1 MLKLSSN
8 SLLNELVYITRH
20 LEQVEKEY
28 EEDFR
33 DFSEEFP
40 QTKKAAITLL
50 CRDIEHI
57 SEERVAYRIALKRLE
72 ADIARFNAS
81 KIQQKGENLFQPTV
95 NVVVESPADVPD
107 TLSQTNDDRSIVG
120 ESSHQPHG
128 ALREGSNN
136 ECLPTAPMNSYNEY
150 PRLSSFSFKPLSLAP
165 FCKHEVALRRCL
177 RDVKKMRST
186 LSLMIEPH
194 FTINDALKLRAPLKF
209 IIAPAAALLQ
219 GEGSVD
225 IFLILPE
232 KKQVRRGKGKKKRV
246 KWRDQRRKV
255 AKLSTRDNELI
266 VRGPEGYVYLGTY
279 RGLSNERLSPVV
291 FEGLDISVKDAVAH
305 ETALR
310 PDSQG
315 AILKEYSS
323 GELQAQKVVLQKI
336 TYNKALETFL

>member
-1 MLKLSSN
+1 M
-8 SLLNELVYITRH
+8 
-20 LEQVEKEY
+20 
-28 EEDFR
+28 
-33 DFSEEFP
+33 
-40 QTKKAAITLL
+40 L

-81 KIQQKGENLFQPTV
+81 KSQQKGEHLFQPTV

-107 TLSQTNDDRSIVG
+107 TLSQTNNDRSIVG

-128 ALREGSNN
+128 ALREGSND
-136 ECLPTAPMNSYNEY
+136 ECLPTAPMNSDNEY
-150 PRLSSFSFKPLSLAP
+150 PRLSSFSFKPLSVAP

-177 RDVKKMRST
+177 RDVKKEFS
-186 LSLMIEPH
+186 
-194 FTINDALKLRAPLKF
+194 KAPLRF
-209 IIAPAAALLQ
+209 IITPAAALLQ

-315 AILKEYSS
+315 VILKEYSS